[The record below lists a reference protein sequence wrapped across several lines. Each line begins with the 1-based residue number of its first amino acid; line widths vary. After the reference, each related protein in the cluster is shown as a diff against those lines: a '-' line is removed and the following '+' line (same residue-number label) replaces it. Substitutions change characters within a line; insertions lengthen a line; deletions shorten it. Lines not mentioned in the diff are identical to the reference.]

1 MPKKN
6 GYNSDDYRT
15 TSFRLEK
22 QQVRRL
28 ATLAGQLQAAAGYPV
43 SMSDIVREALDNYL
57 KEHKV

>member
-22 QQVRRL
+22 QQLHRL
-28 ATLAGQLQAAAGYPV
+28 VALAGQLQAAAGYPV
-43 SMSDIVREALDNYL
+43 SLSDIVREALDNYL
-57 KEHKV
+57 KEHEV